1 MPGGVTGGWLLP
13 GGLAMST
20 SEFQL
25 LRMKQLLMS
34 TADKPQLYALKRMVR
49 NWQTPGAPGQDA
61 INRAA
66 VRALDEIQ
74 NRLDAP
80 LKV

>member
-1 MPGGVTGGWLLP
+1 
-13 GGLAMST
+13 MST

-25 LRMKQLLMS
+25 LRMTQILMS
-34 TADKPQLYALKRMVR
+34 TAEKPKLYALKNMIR

-61 INRAA
+61 INRAV
-66 VRALDEIQ
+66 VRALDELQ
-74 NRLDAP
+74 NRLDAL